1 MLQWGFRW
9 CFILFLNVLGFFS
22 CFTTFETVVLYAV
35 VKCFIV
41 WFDYVLLSS
50 VLKHFYVK
58 TETTSSICS
67 RFDLFC
73 LQPKQTTQKY
83 WQGQGHS
90 LGTHWFVSRK
100 IGVAKILARANI
112 CHKVTF
118 PQFWSWLAN
127 FSVKQQSII
136 YFNFITAFTFSNWPD
151 RVLEDIVI
159 ITPPVS

>member
-1 MLQWGFRW
+1 M
-9 CFILFLNVLGFFS
+9 
-22 CFTTFETVVLYAV
+22 
-35 VKCFIV
+35 
-41 WFDYVLLSS
+41 DM
-50 VLKHFYVK
+50 
-58 TETTSSICS
+58 
-67 RFDLFC
+67 
-73 LQPKQTTQKY
+73 
-83 WQGQGHS
+83 
-90 LGTHWFVSRK
+90 HWFVSRK

-112 CHKVTF
+112 RHKVTF